1 MGNKKLDPIIF
12 MLGAGIVFFTVVIL
26 ACVRFVPTDG
36 QTFQLFGGALTAFI
50 GALLGLING
59 EKKKSGPTE
68 TATVSVETP
77 STLAPSGMRDAQ

>member
-1 MGNKKLDPIIF
+1 MGQKRLDPIIF

-26 ACVRFVPTDG
+26 LCVRFVPTDG

-59 EKKKSGPTE
+59 EKKRAGPTE
-68 TATVSVETP
+68 TTTVSVETP
-77 STLAPSGMRDAQ
+77 AAIPDGPK